1 MSFLLIS
8 PRKKW
13 TDGDE
18 ALMEKICVVA
28 GLRDFQ
34 RVSRLCPVLAHP
46 VTEFL
51 GRLNGHDVIVG
62 GDLLMNTTMKY
73 MAHICI
79 TGKGSNSKANILLR
93 LASTLESAGFDAT
106 LWSSGVE

>member
-8 PRKKW
+8 PREKW

-34 RVSRLCPVLAHP
+34 RISRLCPVLAHT

-51 GRLNGHDVIVG
+51 GRLNGHEVIVG
-62 GDLLMNTTMKY
+62 GDLLMNTPVKY
-73 MAHICI
+73 MVHICI
-79 TGKGSNSKANILLR
+79 TGEGKNSKANTLLR
-93 LASTLESAGFDAT
+93 LASTLESAGFSASP
-106 LWSSGVE
+106 WSSGVK